1 MTASILRRP
10 KANTTSIRCTPT
22 PTLSITHKSFRFSLG
37 AEFDG
42 GESYAYAEDR
52 LVRPTLI
59 GRMAAA
65 TSLES
70 GSLS

>member
-1 MTASILRRP
+1 MTSDPCEDVGEPGLGI
-10 KANTTSIRCTPT
+10 NVVE
-22 PTLSITHKSFRFSLG
+22 LG
-37 AEFDG
+37 AE
-42 GESYAYAEDR
+42 YASAEGR